1 MARKN
6 KTIREI
12 ARDIKLLVLDVDGV
26 LTDGSIILD
35 SNNNEIKAFHVRD
48 GHGIKMLQKAGVEV
62 AIITGRESKVVE
74 IRAQELGITELFQGR
89 NEKTLALEG
98 LKEKFGLSNNE
109 IAYIGDDVVDIPVLR
124 RVGLPAVVKDA
135 DNEAK
140 RVAGLITKNCGGRG
154 AVREVCDLILKSKGL
169 WKSIMREYLES

>member
-6 KTIREI
+6 KNIREI

-26 LTDGSIILD
+26 LTDGSIILE
-35 SNNNEIKAFHVRD
+35 SNGNEIKAFYVRD

-62 AIITGRESKVVE
+62 AIITGRESRVVE

-89 NEKTLALEG
+89 NEKILALES
-98 LKEKFGLSNNE
+98 LKEKLGLSNDE

-124 RVGLPAVVKDA
+124 RVGLPIAVKDA

-140 RVAGLITKNCGGRG
+140 RDAVLITKNCGGRG

-169 WKSIMREYLES
+169 WKSIMREYLEA

>member
-6 KTIREI
+6 KNIREV
-12 ARDIKLLVLDVDGV
+12 AKDVKLLILDVDGV

-35 SNNNEIKAFHVRD
+35 SNSNEIKAFHVRD

-62 AIITGRESKVVE
+62 AIITGRQSKVVE

-89 NEKTLALEG
+89 NEKVLALER
-98 LKEKFGLSNNE
+98 LREKFGLSYEE
-109 IAYIGDDVVDIPVLR
+109 IAYIGDDIVDIPVLK
-124 RVGLPAVVKDA
+124 RVGFPIAVKDA
-135 DNEAK
+135 DGEAK
-140 RVAGLITKNCGGRG
+140 THAVLITKNCGGRG

-169 WKSIMREYLES
+169 WKSLMGEYLET

>member
-6 KTIREI
+6 KNIREI

-26 LTDGSIILD
+26 LTDGNIILE
-35 SNNNEIKAFHVRD
+35 SNGNEIKAFYVRD

-62 AIITGRESKVVE
+62 AIITGRESRVVE

-89 NEKTLALEG
+89 NEKILALES
-98 LKEKFGLSNNE
+98 LKEKLGLSNDE

-124 RVGLPAVVKDA
+124 RVGLPIAVKDA

-140 RVAGLITKNCGGRG
+140 RDAVLITKNCGGRG

-169 WKSIMREYLES
+169 WKSIMREYLEA